1 MLLFV
6 KIIKD
11 ELKEKEEDK
20 ENVVVKE
27 KVNIVFNENVK
38 KV

>member
-27 KVNIVFNENVK
+27 KVNIVFNVNVK

>member
-1 MLLFV
+1 M